1 MSRTMQ
7 LAIIAIILMNVA
19 ALTSTARAN
28 ECEHSAER
36 KGQLDAAGAKRIEIK
51 ARAGNLRITGEKGG
65 GVVASGMACASS
77 EKVLEGIQ
85 LLTRR
90 DGDGLLVEVVMP
102 DRETMEGGGGGLF
115 GSNYASLDL
124 TVRVPD
130 NVPLVVTDSSGDA
143 EITSVASA
151 DVTDSSGELRIRDVP
166 GNLRVR
172 DSSGEIILRNIGGN
186 LELQDSSGDVRV
198 SDVAGNVEVS
208 VDSSGD
214 LDIERVKRDVVIGQ
228 DSSGSI
234 VIADVD
240 GSVRIDHDGSGDVDV
255 RRVKGK
261 FTLGSKGS
269 GDVRESEIG
278 GGVDIRNH

>member
-7 LAIIAIILMNVA
+7 LGLILIVA
-19 ALTSTARAN
+19 VITSTAQAN

-36 KGQLDAAGAKRIEIK
+36 KGQLEAAGAKQIEIK
-51 ARAGNLRITGEKGG
+51 ARAGSLRITGEKGG
-65 GVVASGMACASS
+65 NVVASGMACASS
-77 EKVLEGIQ
+77 EQVLQGIQ
-85 LLTRR
+85 LQTRR
-90 DGDGLLVEVVMP
+90 EGDNLFVEVVMP
-102 DRETMEGGGGGLF
+102 DRETMEGGGWF
-115 GSNYASLDL
+115 GSSYASLDL
-124 TVRVPD
+124 TVRLPD
-130 NVPLVVTDSSGDA
+130 NVPIVVTDSSGDA
-143 EITSVASA
+143 EISQVASA
-151 DVTDSSGELRIRDVP
+151 EVTDSSGDLRIRDVP

-172 DSSGEIILRNIGGN
+172 DSSGEINLRNIGGN

-198 SDVAGNVEVS
+198 SDVSGSVEVA

-214 LDIERVKRDVVIGQ
+214 LDIERVKRDVVIQQ
-228 DSSGSI
+228 DSSGTI
-234 VIADVD
+234 MIADVD

-278 GGVDIRNH
+278 GGVDIER

>member
-1 MSRTMQ
+1 MQ
-7 LAIIAIILMNVA
+7 LALILIVA

-36 KGQLDAAGAKRIEIK
+36 KGQMDAAGAKRIEIK
-51 ARAGNLRITGEKGG
+51 ARAGNLRVTGEKGG

-77 EKVLEGIQ
+77 EKILDGIQ
-85 LLTRR
+85 LQVRR

-102 DRETMEGGGGGLF
+102 DRETMDSAGGGLF

-130 NVPLVVTDSSGDA
+130 DVAMVITDSSGDA
-143 EITSVASA
+143 EITRVASA
-151 DVTDSSGELRIRDVP
+151 DVTDSSGDLRIRDVP

-172 DSSGEIILRNIGGN
+172 DSSGEITLRNIGGN

-198 SDVAGNVEVS
+198 SDVSGSVEVT

-214 LDIERVKRDVVIGQ
+214 LDIERVKRDVVIEQ
-228 DSSGSI
+228 DSSGTI
-234 VIADVD
+234 MIADVD
-240 GSVRIDHDGSGDVDV
+240 GSVRIDHDGSGDIDV

-261 FTLGSKGS
+261 FTVGSKGS
-269 GDVRESEIG
+269 GDVREADIG
-278 GGVDIRNH
+278 GGVDIRN